1 MPPLPAPP
9 KGNHQKMIE
18 QIYETVLLDDISA
31 SSCLMVGGGGG
42 CLATDTHR
50 VLSGLHVWDHAL
62 GDAGWFGVAFY
73 FYFFIFILYC
83 RSESSC
89 SEMKAALTCHQC

>member
-42 CLATDTHR
+42 VFGSRYPQSIIWTSCMGPCL
-50 VLSGLHVWDHAL
+50 G
-62 GDAGWFGVAFY
+62 
-73 FYFFIFILYC
+73 
-83 RSESSC
+83 
-89 SEMKAALTCHQC
+89 